1 MVAKFIIL
9 ARFADID
16 YSSSQEEEA
25 FMASPYDLRIL
36 YSNIKEKIGRLGKGS
51 LLIKVF
57 SQIRSSLALV
67 ELIIPTMAEA
77 RISKMST
84 SNSGT
89 NIVPCTSLLPLLM

>member
-36 YSNIKEKIGRLGKGS
+36 YSNIKEK
-51 LLIKVF
+51 
-57 SQIRSSLALV
+57 
-67 ELIIPTMAEA
+67 
-77 RISKMST
+77 
-84 SNSGT
+84 
-89 NIVPCTSLLPLLM
+89 